1 MPVVINEFEAVDQAP
16 QQRGPG
22 DEVASAESGAARQI
36 EPIDLWPALRVL
48 EIHAVRAW
56 AH

>member
-1 MPVVINEFEAVDQAP
+1 MPVVINEFEAVEQAP
-16 QQRGPG
+16 QRSPR
-22 DEVASAESGAARQI
+22 DETPPPEGGAARQI
-36 EPIDLWPALRVL
+36 EPLDLWPALCAL